1 MQDRDGYLHGIPAQ
15 YHDLD
20 LEQGQGLS
28 RGLEMIHNRYRPY
41 KNNKTFLMGAPSP
54 PNDPLLGEGDEE
66 HACRGVLSGGVFLVW
81 TLSALAECFG
91 VLSVGLRMHHV
102 LRHFSECSYGWSSDL
117 SAGLRM
123 QDMRGVLSGWKVK
136 HY

>member
-54 PNDPLLGEGDEE
+54 PNNPLLGEGDEE
-66 HACRGVLSGGVFLVW
+66 HACRGVLSGGVF
-81 TLSALAECFG
+81 
-91 VLSVGLRMHHV
+91 GLD
-102 LRHFSECSYGWSSDL
+102 SECSSRMFWC
-117 SAGLRM
+117 SAG
-123 QDMRGVLSGWKVK
+123 QSVHASCT
-136 HY
+136 